1 LGRYFR
7 RFILSCCAVLLRRI
21 ILIENKSMEKSIRQ
35 TATITQPKQRSFNE
49 LSKQSQ
55 ILDGLINTDETNGKK
70 PLIIQDKIESRES
83 SSELFKRMAAKLS
96 TDRRAKLLTDI
107 RLIELLVSS
116 AKSN

>member
-1 LGRYFR
+1 
-7 RFILSCCAVLLRRI
+7 
-21 ILIENKSMEKSIRQ
+21 MEKSIRQ